1 MATVDLKQPLSESL
15 KMWNTDK
22 NLAWTLGTNYSNIGT
37 QFETYV
43 NNYLFPKLQETRII
57 EKELG
62 NRFNGM
68 AKEVADI
75 AQLSEQYVIMDS
87 VPVDLNLDREETLMF
102 KRNYPKM
109 ATRLYGPG
117 VHKKQKFTL
126 NDNDNRL
133 NWQTLGDAISYAVR
147 VYRKRVSDINVSEE
161 SEIKAMLVDYALNQ
175 IADTNVR
182 KVETIDDLG
191 NIIFESVLNLQN
203 NSSKYNEC
211 AKASGGAVGRYTTVS
226 DFSDLVIL
234 TTDSVKTYLLN
245 TKIANTFQVAGLDLT
260 GHVMSFDDLG
270 GNYKVT
276 ADITLKEADVAYMRT
291 MGDYQ
296 AQTGDIINSGV
307 VFTYDISQAPSF
319 KDKATEIKPTT
330 KEWAFIFDKNALY
343 YKRNTSKLLPSSFY
357 NNELDEYTY
366 WMHYYSFKAISPFYN
381 KLVCEISK

>member
-1 MATVDLKQPLSESL
+1 MPATDIKQPLSESL
-15 KMWNTDK
+15 SMWNKDK
-22 NLAWTLGTNYSNIGT
+22 NLAWTLGTNYSNVGT

-43 NNYLFPKLQETRII
+43 NKYLFPKLQETRII

-75 AQLSEQYVIMDS
+75 GQLSEEYVIMDS

-109 ATRLYGPG
+109 ATRLYGQG

-147 VYRKRVSDINVSEE
+147 VYRKRISDINVSEE
-161 SEIKAMLVDYALNQ
+161 SEIKAMLVDYGLNQ
-175 IADTNVR
+175 IANENVR
-182 KVETIDDLG
+182 KVSTIDELG

-211 AKASGGAVGRYTTVS
+211 QKASGGTIGRYTTVS
-226 DFSDLVIL
+226 DFNDLVIL
-234 TTDSVKTYLLN
+234 TTDTVKTYLLN

-260 GHVMSFDDLG
+260 GHVLSFDDLG
-270 GNYKVT
+270 GNYKVGSDISLT
-276 ADITLKEADVAYMRT
+276 AKDVEYMRS

-296 AQTGDIINSGV
+296 AQVGDIINKDV
-307 VFTYDISQAPSF
+307 VFTYDITQAPSF
-319 KDKATEIKPTT
+319 KNKATEIKPAN
-330 KEWAFIFDKNALY
+330 KAWALIFDKNALY
-343 YKRNTSKLLPSSFY
+343 YKRNTSKLLPTSFY

-381 KLVCEISK
+381 KLICEIAE

>member
-1 MATVDLKQPLSESL
+1 MPTVDLKQPLAESL

-43 NNYLFPKLQETRII
+43 NKYLFPKLQETRII

-62 NRFNGM
+62 NRFNGF

-75 AQLSEQYVIMDS
+75 AQLSEEYVILDS

-109 ATRLYGPG
+109 ATRLYGQG

-133 NWQTLGDAISYAVR
+133 NWTTLGDAISYAVR

-175 IADTNVR
+175 ISEDNVR

-203 NSSKYNEC
+203 NSAKYNEC
-211 AKASGGAVGRYTTVS
+211 KKASGGAVGRYTTVS

-234 TTDSVKTYLLN
+234 TTDTVKTYLLN

-276 ADITLKEADVAYMRT
+276 ADINLTEKDVEYMRT

-296 AQTGDIINSGV
+296 AKVGDVINSGV

-319 KDKATEIKPTT
+319 KTKAVEIKPTT
-330 KEWAFIFDKNALY
+330 KEWALIFDKNSLY
-343 YKRNTSKLLPSSFY
+343 YKRNTSKLLPTSFY

>member
-1 MATVDLKQPLSESL
+1 MATVDLKQPLSDSL

-22 NLAWTLGTNYSNIGT
+22 NLAWTLGTNYSNVGT
-37 QFETYV
+37 QFETFV
-43 NNYLFPKLQETRII
+43 NKYLFPKLQETRII

-75 AQLSEQYVIMDS
+75 AQLSEEYVILDS

-102 KRNYPKM
+102 KRNFPKM
-109 ATRLYGPG
+109 ATRLYGTG

-133 NWQTLGDAISYAVR
+133 NWSTLGDAISYAVR
-147 VYRKRVSDINVSEE
+147 VYRKRISDINVSEE

-175 IADTNVR
+175 IAEENVR

-211 AKASGGAVGRYTTVS
+211 KKASGGAVGRYTTVS

-234 TTDSVKTYLLN
+234 TTDTVKTYLLN
-245 TKIANTFQVAGLDLT
+245 TKIANTFQIAGLDLT

-270 GNYKVT
+270 GNFKVT
-276 ADITLKEADVAYMRT
+276 SDVTLTENDVTYMRT

-296 AQTGDIINSGV
+296 AKAGDVINSGV

-319 KDKATEIKPTT
+319 KGKATEIKPTM
-330 KEWAFIFDKNALY
+330 KEWALIFDKNALY
-343 YKRNTSKLLPSSFY
+343 YKRNTSKLLPTSFY

>member
-22 NLAWTLGTNYSNIGT
+22 NLAWTLGTNYSNVGT

-43 NNYLFPKLQETRII
+43 NKYLFPKLQETRII

-62 NRFNGM
+62 NRFNSM

-75 AQLSEQYVIMDS
+75 AQLSEEYVILDS

-109 ATRLYGPG
+109 ATRLYGTG

-133 NWQTLGDAISYAVR
+133 NWSTLGDAISYAVR

-175 IADTNVR
+175 IAEENVR
-182 KVETIDDLG
+182 KVETIDELG

-211 AKASGGAVGRYTTVS
+211 KKASGGAVGRYTTVS
-226 DFSDLVIL
+226 DFKDLVIL

-270 GNYKVT
+270 GNFKVT
-276 ADITLKEADVAYMRT
+276 SDITLTENDVTYMRN

-296 AQTGDIINSGV
+296 AKAGDIINSGV

-319 KDKATEIKPTT
+319 KNKATEIKPVT
-330 KEWAFIFDKNALY
+330 KEWALIFDKNALY
-343 YKRNTSKLLPSSFY
+343 YKRNTSKLLPTSFY

>member
-1 MATVDLKQPLSESL
+1 MATVDLKQPLAESL
-15 KMWNTDK
+15 KMWNIDK
-22 NLAWTLGTNYSNIGT
+22 NLAWTLGTNYSNVGT

-75 AQLSEQYVIMDS
+75 AQLSEEYVIMDS

-109 ATRLYGPG
+109 ATRLYGAG

-182 KVETIDDLG
+182 KVETIDELG

-211 AKASGGAVGRYTTVS
+211 QKASGGAVGRYTTVS

-270 GNYKVT
+270 GNFKVT

-307 VFTYDISQAPSF
+307 VFTYDISKAPSF
-319 KDKATEIKPTT
+319 TGKATEIKPTT

-343 YKRNTSKLLPSSFY
+343 YKRNTSKLLPTSFY

-381 KLVCEISK
+381 KLVCEIEK

>member
-1 MATVDLKQPLSESL
+1 MPAADIKQPLSESL
-15 KMWNTDK
+15 SMWNKDK
-22 NLAWTLGTNYSNIGT
+22 NLAWTLGTNYSNVGT

-43 NNYLFPKLQETRII
+43 NKYLFPKLQETRII

-75 AQLSEQYVIMDS
+75 GQLSEEYVIMDS

-109 ATRLYGPG
+109 ATRLYGQG

-147 VYRKRVSDINVSEE
+147 VYRKRISDINVSEE
-161 SEIKAMLVDYALNQ
+161 SEIKAMLVDYGLNQ
-175 IADTNVR
+175 IANENVR
-182 KVETIDDLG
+182 KVSTIDELG

-211 AKASGGAVGRYTTVS
+211 QKASGGTVGRYTTVS
-226 DFSDLVIL
+226 DFNDLVIL
-234 TTDSVKTYLLN
+234 TTDTVKTYLLN

-260 GHVMSFDDLG
+260 GHVLSFDDLG
-270 GNYKVT
+270 GNYKVG
-276 ADITLKEADVAYMRT
+276 ADISLTAKDVEYMRS

-296 AQTGDIINSGV
+296 AQVGDIINKDV
-307 VFTYDISQAPSF
+307 VFTYDITQAPSF
-319 KDKATEIKPTT
+319 KNKATEIKPAN
-330 KEWAFIFDKNALY
+330 KAWALIFDKNALY
-343 YKRNTSKLLPSSFY
+343 YKRNTSKLLPTSFY

-381 KLVCEISK
+381 KLICEIAD

>member
-1 MATVDLKQPLSESL
+1 MPTVDLKQPLSESL

-22 NLAWTLGTNYSNIGT
+22 NLAWALGTNYSNVGT

-43 NNYLFPKLQETRII
+43 NKYLFPKLQETRII

-68 AKEVADI
+68 AKEVTDI
-75 AQLSEQYVIMDS
+75 AQLSEEYVILDS

-109 ATRLYGPG
+109 ATRLYGQG

-147 VYRKRVSDINVSEE
+147 VYRKRISDINVSEE

-175 IADTNVR
+175 IAAENVR
-182 KVETIDDLG
+182 KVSTIDELG

-211 AKASGGAVGRYTTVS
+211 KKASGGAVGRYTTVS

-234 TTDSVKTYLLN
+234 TTDTVKTYLLN

-270 GNYKVT
+270 GNFKVT
-276 ADITLKEADVAYMRT
+276 ADITLTDADVEYMRT

-296 AQTGDIINSGV
+296 AKTGDIINSGV

-319 KDKATEIKPTT
+319 KNKAIEIKPAT
-330 KEWAFIFDKNALY
+330 KEWALIFDKNALY
-343 YKRNTSKLLPSSFY
+343 YKRNTSKLLPTSFY

>member
-1 MATVDLKQPLSESL
+1 MPAADIKQPLSESL
-15 KMWNTDK
+15 SMWNKDK
-22 NLAWTLGTNYSNIGT
+22 NLAWTLGTNYSNVGT

-43 NNYLFPKLQETRII
+43 NKYLFPKLQETRII

-75 AQLSEQYVIMDS
+75 GQLSEEYVIMDS

-109 ATRLYGPG
+109 ATRLYGQG

-147 VYRKRVSDINVSEE
+147 VYRKRISDINVSEE
-161 SEIKAMLVDYALNQ
+161 SEIKAMLVDYGLNQ
-175 IADTNVR
+175 IANENVR
-182 KVETIDDLG
+182 KVSTIDELG

-211 AKASGGAVGRYTTVS
+211 QKASGGTVGRYTTVS
-226 DFSDLVIL
+226 DFNDLVIL
-234 TTDSVKTYLLN
+234 TTDTVKTYLLN

-260 GHVMSFDDLG
+260 GHVLSFDDLG
-270 GNYKVT
+270 GNYKVGSDISLT
-276 ADITLKEADVAYMRT
+276 AKDVEYMRS

-296 AQTGDIINSGV
+296 AQVGDIINKDV
-307 VFTYDISQAPSF
+307 VFTYDITQAPSF
-319 KDKATEIKPTT
+319 KNKATEIKPAN
-330 KEWAFIFDKNALY
+330 KAWALIFDKNALY
-343 YKRNTSKLLPSSFY
+343 YKRNTSKLLPTSFY

-381 KLVCEISK
+381 KLICEIAE

>member
-1 MATVDLKQPLSESL
+1 MATVNLKQPLAESL

-22 NLAWTLGTNYSNIGT
+22 NLAWTLGTNYSNVGT

-43 NNYLFPKLQETRII
+43 NKYLFPKLQETRII

-75 AQLSEQYVIMDS
+75 AQLSEEYVILDS

-109 ATRLYGPG
+109 ATRLYSTG

-133 NWQTLGDAISYAVR
+133 NWSTLGDAISYAVR
-147 VYRKRVSDINVSEE
+147 VYRKRISDINVSEE

-175 IADTNVR
+175 IAEENVR

-211 AKASGGAVGRYTTVS
+211 KKASGGAVGRYTTVS
-226 DFSDLVIL
+226 DFKDLVIL

-270 GNYKVT
+270 GNFKVT
-276 ADITLKEADVAYMRT
+276 SDITLTEADVTYMRT

-296 AQTGDIINSGV
+296 AKAGDVINSGV

-319 KDKATEIKPTT
+319 KNKAVEIKPAT
-330 KEWAFIFDKNALY
+330 KEWALIFDKNALY
-343 YKRNTSKLLPSSFY
+343 YKRNTSKLLPTSFY

>member
-1 MATVDLKQPLSESL
+1 MPATDIKQPLSESL
-15 KMWNTDK
+15 SMWNKDK
-22 NLAWTLGTNYSNIGT
+22 NLAWTLGTNYSNVGT

-43 NNYLFPKLQETRII
+43 NKYLFPKLQETRII

-75 AQLSEQYVIMDS
+75 GQLSEEYVIMDS

-109 ATRLYGPG
+109 ATRLYGQG

-147 VYRKRVSDINVSEE
+147 VYRKRISDINVSEE
-161 SEIKAMLVDYALNQ
+161 SEIKAMLVDYGLNQ
-175 IADTNVR
+175 IANENVR
-182 KVETIDDLG
+182 KVSTIDELG

-211 AKASGGAVGRYTTVS
+211 QKASGGTVGRYTTVS
-226 DFSDLVIL
+226 DFNDLVIL
-234 TTDSVKTYLLN
+234 TTDTVKTYLLN

-260 GHVMSFDDLG
+260 GHVLSFDDLG
-270 GNYKVT
+270 GNYKVGSDISLT
-276 ADITLKEADVAYMRT
+276 AKDVEYMRS

-296 AQTGDIINSGV
+296 AQVGDIINKDV
-307 VFTYDISQAPSF
+307 VFTYDITQAPSF
-319 KDKATEIKPTT
+319 KNNATEIKPAD
-330 KEWAFIFDKNALY
+330 KAWALIFDKNALY
-343 YKRNTSKLLPSSFY
+343 YKRNTSKLLPTSFY

-381 KLVCEISK
+381 KLICEIAE

>member
-1 MATVDLKQPLSESL
+1 MPTVNLKQPLSESL

-43 NNYLFPKLQETRII
+43 NKYLFPKLQETRII

-68 AKEVADI
+68 AKEVTDI
-75 AQLSEQYVIMDS
+75 AQLSEEYVILDS

-109 ATRLYGPG
+109 ATRLYGQG

-133 NWQTLGDAISYAVR
+133 NWSTLGDAISYAVR
-147 VYRKRVSDINVSEE
+147 VYRKRISDINVSEE
-161 SEIKAMLVDYALNQ
+161 SEIKAMLVDYALNH
-175 IADTNVR
+175 IAAENVR
-182 KVETIDDLG
+182 KVSTIDELG

-211 AKASGGAVGRYTTVS
+211 KKASGGAVGRYTTVS

-234 TTDSVKTYLLN
+234 TTDTVKTYLLN
-245 TKIANTFQVAGLDLT
+245 TKIANTFQIAGLDLT

-270 GNYKVT
+270 GNFKVT
-276 ADITLKEADVAYMRT
+276 SDITLTDEDVNFMRT

-296 AQTGDIINSGV
+296 AKTGDIINNGV

-319 KDKATEIKPTT
+319 KTKTVEIKPTT
-330 KEWAFIFDKNALY
+330 KEWALIFDKNALY
-343 YKRNTSKLLPSSFY
+343 YKRNTSKLLPTSFY

>member
-1 MATVDLKQPLSESL
+1 MATVNLKQPLAESL

-22 NLAWTLGTNYSNIGT
+22 NLAWTLGTNYSNVGT

-43 NNYLFPKLQETRII
+43 NKYLFPKLQETRII

-75 AQLSEQYVIMDS
+75 AQLSEEYVILDS

-109 ATRLYGPG
+109 ATRLYGTG

-133 NWQTLGDAISYAVR
+133 NWSTLGDAISYAVR
-147 VYRKRVSDINVSEE
+147 VYRKRISDINVSEE

-175 IADTNVR
+175 IAEENVR

-211 AKASGGAVGRYTTVS
+211 KKASGGAVGRYTTVS
-226 DFSDLVIL
+226 DFKDLVIL

-270 GNYKVT
+270 GNFKVT
-276 ADITLKEADVAYMRT
+276 SDITLTEADVTYMRT

-296 AQTGDIINSGV
+296 AKAGDIINSGV

-319 KDKATEIKPTT
+319 KNKSVEIKPTT
-330 KEWAFIFDKNALY
+330 KEWALIFDKNALY
-343 YKRNTSKLLPSSFY
+343 YKRNTSKLLPTSFY